1 MSLLLALLAQ
11 VVPVAPPVPP
21 PAVVPT
27 DLASL
32 PPLPWRLPPRVP
44 PDVSHYVAGEVAAER
59 CPLLKPPITLEF
71 AVLVR
76 SDGSV
81 RAVVPLAIDCV
92 TVEQYGAGVVSR
104 LARGNLRPG
113 ASGWYRAALVVPP
126 AQ

>member
-1 MSLLLALLAQ
+1 VSLLLALLAQ
-11 VVPVAPPVPP
+11 AAPVPPPVPP
-21 PAVVPT
+21 PAVVPN
-27 DLASL
+27 DLTSL
-32 PPLPWRLPPRVP
+32 PPLPWRVRPRAP
-44 PDVSHYVAGEVAAER
+44 SDVSQYVAGEVAAER
-59 CPLLKPPITLEF
+59 CPLLKPPVTLEF

-81 RAVVPLAIDCV
+81 RAVLPLAINCV

-104 LARGNLRPG
+104 LARGNLRRG